1 MRLVLA
7 SIIVV
12 LLYQLPTK
20 AQTPTVALVR
30 ISSGGAVCSARYSPA
45 KALGLDQ
52 QSSSSPDTQAVD
64 HVLIDADHAFTL
76 EGTRGELA
84 TAVMSWLT
92 AHCR

>member
-1 MRLVLA
+1 MQSFKARPLL
-7 SIIVV
+7 IVQGKRDQTV
-12 LLYQLPTK
+12 PADEVKPYVDAARAVA
-20 AQTPTVALVR
+20 AQPF
-30 ISSGGAVCSARYSPA
+30 
-45 KALGLDQ
+45 
-52 QSSSSPDTQAVD
+52 D